1 VIIVVVEHKQSK
13 PQFWIICL
21 LLVSIPSYSTN
32 ELLLIPP
39 FGCRRAEKVADF
51 TKRDVY
57 FAITGCSSRRP
68 RRRGRRLA
76 QKHFATFS
84 RVLHPMNK
92 TMPTEISLEA
102 LIAGDRA
109 EFARLVDTYS
119 SPIYRLGLRM
129 LGNSQDAEDV
139 LQNTFLN
146 ALTHIQNF
154 EGRSSLATWLYRI
167 ASNEA
172 LMLIRKKKP
181 EVNLEDVKGGEEDED
196 LRPTQF
202 VDWSALP
209 EDELLSGEGK
219 KALDEA
225 IHTLPESLR
234 IVFLLRDVEGL
245 SIKETAEALNLTETN
260 VKTRLLRA
268 RMALRE
274 GLSTYYGER
283 LPARSEK

>member
-1 VIIVVVEHKQSK
+1 
-13 PQFWIICL
+13 
-21 LLVSIPSYSTN
+21 
-32 ELLLIPP
+32 
-39 FGCRRAEKVADF
+39 
-51 TKRDVY
+51 
-57 FAITGCSSRRP
+57 
-68 RRRGRRLA
+68 
-76 QKHFATFS
+76 
-84 RVLHPMNK
+84 MNK
-92 TMPTEISLEA
+92 TTPNEISLEA

-109 EFARLVDTYS
+109 EFARLVDEYS

-129 LGNSQDAEDV
+129 LGNPQDAEDV

-167 ASNEA
+167 AANEA
-172 LMLIRKKKP
+172 LMLIRRKKP
-181 EVNLEDVKGGEEDED
+181 EVNLEDVEGEDEVED
-196 LRPTQF
+196 LRPAQI

-219 KALDEA
+219 KVLDA
-225 IHTLPESLR
+225 AVNQLPESLR

-274 GLSTYYGER
+274 QLSAYYSER
-283 LPARSEK
+283 LTARSEK